1 MYTCLEQ
8 RMAQTR
14 LDLLPPFIP
23 DPQAPV
29 STAEQQ
35 AFYDAM
41 AALYRLAADEPLR
54 FVPVLH
60 EDDAYP
66 NRFNKTPYGK
76 PELLQNQKKF
86 LKAVDA
92 VVQNLFLLG
101 QGQAVSW
108 NRRQKAV
115 LDALGLSASALPAAG
130 RWLASRPGADIVDFS
145 HCLFDAAQPAY
156 LPAVYAPLLG
166 ESGFHTLQDWLGANG
181 YRQYHLKHATATD
194 CDMILAYAN
203 PLWGEEP
210 PSGSFEYK
218 VRHTGVCIRYD
229 PWVRQPCVLGLCI
242 PGGLG
247 PWLER
252 FAAMPPAVQTFVNAH
267 AKVCNGCGYCV
278 QTDKTGQRPRAA
290 VAVPAAEGTRRLCP
304 YFPGCNFCWTALDEA
319 LVRDIIG
326 MLGFMDRFAED
337 VRQKPCRPK
346 KSLGNSTV

>member
-54 FVPVLH
+54 FVPALH

-92 VVQNLFLLG
+92 VVQNLFLLE
-101 QGQAVSW
+101 QGQTVSW

-130 RWLASRPGADIVDFS
+130 RWLYPLRPLGAAAVRAGAVHSRWPWALAGTLCRHAAGGTDLCKRARQGLRRLRVLRADRQNRAAAARGRRRAGGGG
-145 HCLFDAAQPAY
+145 DAA
-156 LPAVYAPLLG
+156 
-166 ESGFHTLQDWLGANG
+166 
-181 YRQYHLKHATATD
+181 
-194 CDMILAYAN
+194 
-203 PLWGEEP
+203 
-210 PSGSFEYK
+210 
-218 VRHTGVCIRYD
+218 
-229 PWVRQPCVLGLCI
+229 
-242 PGGLG
+242 
-247 PWLER
+247 
-252 FAAMPPAVQTFVNAH
+252 
-267 AKVCNGCGYCV
+267 
-278 QTDKTGQRPRAA
+278 
-290 VAVPAAEGTRRLCP
+290 AVPVFPRL
-304 YFPGCNFCWTALDEA
+304 
-319 LVRDIIG
+319 
-326 MLGFMDRFAED
+326 
-337 VRQKPCRPK
+337 
-346 KSLGNSTV
+346 